1 MRNITVGVVQM
12 AIKQMPSEV
21 KGSWDGLSKD
31 EIRRIDEEVVSANLD
46 QAEKLV
52 RKTKEQ
58 GVDVVLLSISDFFEE
73 EARRQEIVLRIIIAI
88 IILIIKNWST
98 IINI

>member
-58 GVDVVLLSISDFFEE
+58 GVDVVLLPELLNGRIFVRSGGTNIMILQ
-73 EARRQEIVLRIIIAI
+73 RR
-88 IILIIKNWST
+88 
-98 IINI
+98 